1 MLLDVERPREGLS
14 EMLPLADYVVSAA
27 DFPSKLIAHEATSA
41 AVTPTPP
48 PSVDEEQP
56 ETLAAFVLQP
66 LEP

>member
-27 DFPSKLIAHEATSA
+27 DFPSKLIAHEAATA
-41 AVTPTPP
+41 AATAAP